1 MQAQTRDDSHYF
13 SPSSPYSMRMRRQS
27 VSPFAPRWKKPSNE
41 SNVLYGSCTA
51 TSSFTTQRSVGLLDL
66 SNLQR
71 GQGQIA
77 CTMSWRSKRTL
88 SSPKKGVLTRSVS
101 TLAIYIRL
109 VLIDL
114 LKIAQPPNELRK
126 IQIPRVAAALLKC
139 GDSLSVGIQKVAAA
153 DYWVVVSFG

>member
-1 MQAQTRDDSHYF
+1 M
-13 SPSSPYSMRMRRQS
+13 
-27 VSPFAPRWKKPSNE
+27 
-41 SNVLYGSCTA
+41 
-51 TSSFTTQRSVGLLDL
+51 
-66 SNLQR
+66 
-71 GQGQIA
+71 
-77 CTMSWRSKRTL
+77 
-88 SSPKKGVLTRSVS
+88 S